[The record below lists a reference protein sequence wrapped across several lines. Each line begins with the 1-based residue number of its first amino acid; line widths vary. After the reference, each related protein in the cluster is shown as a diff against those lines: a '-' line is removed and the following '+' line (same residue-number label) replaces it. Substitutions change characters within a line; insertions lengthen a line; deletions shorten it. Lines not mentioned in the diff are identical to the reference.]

1 MANLFGPPPGQNGQ
15 GNESEAWMHTHLR
28 DQTTTGSKSPLAW
41 WYRLTAPP
49 EPPAS
54 ASLKVRE
61 GVRRGLLASTLLF
74 YLLLL
79 LTLSLPVDIISS
91 NHLLRI
97 VVPVIIVMTIIALA
111 FNRRGHPNITG
122 LIIVVVF
129 EGVLA
134 GVIATNAGG
143 LDPSTLGLFDIL
155 VFVEVFA
162 ASLLPIN
169 WVIVAALVN
178 IAFCVF
184 ELATQAPHGDALMV
198 QVMHQSGPL
207 VILRP
212 VLLHVIVSVVL
223 WLWVRSAT
231 RAIERADRAE
241 VIATLE
247 HSIAE
252 QEHHVA
258 DEKRLMDASIQNI
271 LQTHMRVSTG
281 DFNARVPLVEGEP
294 LWAIAGSLNNLLS
307 RLQRLHLVDS
317 ENQRLTSRLQRAAQ
331 LEYELQHLK
340 GEIQYSLKAVALA
353 EAEQRK
359 VFMRRSGTM
368 LDALVVRLHGKYLV
382 QSQEGVGQKRST
394 GILPETDEQKSTG
407 RLSENGQK
415 PPSSKL
421 SETGQKPPTGQKSST
436 DHLRAFEQ
444 KTSQHPYVRM
454 NLKTNR

>member
-1 MANLFGPPPGQNGQ
+1 MTTNLFGPPLGQNGQ
-15 GNESEAWMHTHLR
+15 GNESEEWLQTHMR
-28 DQTTTGSKSPLAW
+28 DQTTTGRKSPLAW

-49 EPPAS
+49 EPASS

-61 GVRRGLLASTLLF
+61 SVRRGLLASTLLF

-91 NHLLRI
+91 NHMLRI
-97 VVPVIIVMTIIALA
+97 IVPAIIGMTVIALV
-111 FNRRGHPNITG
+111 FNRRGHSNVTG
-122 LIIVVVF
+122 LIIVTAF
-129 EGVLA
+129 EVVLA

-162 ASLLPIN
+162 ASLLPVN
-169 WVIVAALVN
+169 WVIVAAIIN
-178 IAFCVF
+178 ISFCTF
-184 ELATQAPHGDALMV
+184 ELVTQAPHGDLLMRE
-198 QVMHQSGPL
+198 VMHQNAPL

-212 VLLHVIVSVVL
+212 ILLHVIVSVVL

-258 DEKRLMDASIQNI
+258 EEKRLMDASIQNI
-271 LQTHMRVSTG
+271 LQTHMRVSAG

-294 LWAIAGSLNNLLS
+294 LWPIAGSLNNLLS
-307 RLQRLHLVDS
+307 RLQRLHMVES
-317 ENQRLTSRLQRAAQ
+317 ENQRLALRLRHVAQ

-340 GEIQYSLKAVALA
+340 GEILYSLKAVTVA
-353 EAEQRK
+353 
-359 VFMRRSGTM
+359 
-368 LDALVVRLHGKYLV
+368 
-382 QSQEGVGQKRST
+382 
-394 GILPETDEQKSTG
+394 
-407 RLSENGQK
+407 
-415 PPSSKL
+415 
-421 SETGQKPPTGQKSST
+421 ETGQHS
-436 DHLRAFEQ
+436 
-444 KTSQHPYVRM
+444 VR
-454 NLKTNR
+454 